1 MADIEKKDAQAI
13 DEKKTD
19 KKPAAKKD
27 KPSFFEKVKKFWRE
41 YKSEL
46 KKVVWLSPKQTLN
59 NTVLVIVAVAV
70 VSVFIGLLDLAFS
83 TGLVALGKLI

>member
-1 MADIEKKDAQAI
+1 MATKKEEKKSGF
-13 DEKKTD
+13 K
-19 KKPAAKKD
+19 
-27 KPSFFEKVKKFWRE
+27 E
-41 YKSEL
+41 YFRGVRTEL